1 MIRKLLDNVEI
12 KVICLLLAI
21 VMWLYA
27 SDRTDIINRA
37 RSFITRGERG
47 IITFHNVPVEFTGS
61 KEVSK
66 FTAEP
71 AKVSI
76 SINCSTDADINVS
89 ELSAKVKIT
98 RKDKDRIFLSEDNV
112 ILPEGLRFIRSEPR
126 EIRIQQKRNP
136 D

>member
-1 MIRKLLDNVEI
+1 MIRKLLDNIEI

-27 SDRTDIINRA
+27 SDRTDLINRA

-47 IITFHNVPVEFTGS
+47 VITFHDVPVEFTGS
-61 KEVSK
+61 KEFSK
-66 FTAEP
+66 LTAEP

-76 SINCSTDADINVS
+76 SINCSTNADINVS
-89 ELSAKVKIT
+89 ELSVKVKIT
-98 RKDKDRIFLSEDNV
+98 RKDKDRIFLNEDNV

-126 EIRIQQKRNP
+126 EIRIQQKHNP